1 MSAHDAEATEVSDKR
16 GDPAGFEP
24 LAALDGLS
32 AVGLVRMATG
42 RAVSIAGEDPILP
55 ASHRLG
61 ACIGFP
67 IMAAAVGSVVFR
79 RHRGDPAQDLALDL
93 RQAVHGISS
102 GAFWHP
108 TVNGEPP
115 TFPLGRD
122 NPFLLPP
129 YQTREGVG
137 SSRRAFTRTSP
148 PKRALSE
155 RTGVGLVTSIGR
167 GSHRLGPAGRKSVRA
182 GEIEYT

>member
-24 LAALDGLS
+24 LAALDGLLS
-32 AVGLVRMATG
+32 AVGLARMATG
-42 RAVSIAGEDPILP
+42 GAVSIAGEDPILP

-79 RHRGDPAQDLALDL
+79 RHRGDPAQDLALGL
-93 RQAVHGISS
+93 RQAVHCISS

-115 TFPLGRD
+115 PFPLGRD

-129 YQTREGVG
+129 YQTREGRWIMASGVYPHLTTK
-137 SSRRAFTRTSP
+137 TRTFRTDGSRIGHFHRSRQP
-148 PKRALSE
+148 QAWSGRA
-155 RTGVGLVTSIGR
+155 
-167 GSHRLGPAGRKSVRA
+167 
-182 GEIEYT
+182 